1 MSSTIYSLKTGY
13 TITEGVQSQA
23 ASNATINTARSIAR
37 EQKASVIVEDWGTR
51 ECYRVTPA
59 GRIWAA
65 PKGWE
70 PAWASEVD
78 DPTESL
84 ARSVSRNRPAEYPR
98 EEPVSLSDILK
109 GLE

>member
-1 MSSTIYSLKTGY
+1 MTT
-13 TITEGVQSQA
+13 T
-23 ASNATINTARSIAR
+23 
-37 EQKASVIVEDWGTR
+37 
-51 ECYRVTPA
+51 TP
-59 GRIWAA
+59 RL
-65 PKGWE
+65 P
-70 PAWASEVD
+70 PVLVRLD

>member
-1 MSSTIYSLKTGY
+1 MTTTFLNWKGPQGRETIDEISRASFPTFQAYRLELRRLISEYHLAGMACYSSSRPCALPP
-13 TITEGVQSQA
+13 VLV
-23 ASNATINTARSIAR
+23 RL
-37 EQKASVIVEDWGTR
+37 
-51 ECYRVTPA
+51 
-59 GRIWAA
+59 
-65 PKGWE
+65 
-70 PAWASEVD
+70 D